1 MSEKKTDEKV
11 PYIKRTID
19 GATYTVKIHFN
30 TETKDTAKD
39 KMKRVLKEEMKKL
52 LNAE

>member
-1 MSEKKTDEKV
+1 MSEKKTNENI

-19 GATYTVKIHFN
+19 GATYTVIIHFT

-39 KMKRVLKEEMKKL
+39 KMKRVLKDEMKKL